1 MTPPVCEAP
10 PRPCGPT
17 GLTEPVREPIAE
29 PISDPSRAPV
39 SMSSRHYLQLVLVL
53 GALIALGP
61 LSIDMYLP
69 ALPSLGADL
78 GASESAVQ
86 ATITGMLIGLGVGQL
101 VIGPLSDAIGR
112 RRPLIVG
119 VATHLLASVLCAF
132 APNIAMLTGARVL
145 QGLAGAAVSVVS
157 MAIVRDL
164 FSGMAA
170 AQLLSRLMLVM
181 GIAPI
186 LAPSLGGLVLA
197 GATWRGI
204 FVILAVAAFLLIWV
218 AVFGLRETLPV
229 ERRRPAKLGPVLRTY
244 RTLLRDREFMALVVI
259 GGLMFATM
267 FAYISG
273 SPFLLQNVY
282 GLSAGTFAM
291 VFGVNAF
298 GLVLATQVNPKLVRR
313 FGPRR
318 VLQGAV
324 VMAAVAALTMLV
336 AAATDV
342 GGLPLVLGPLW
353 FIIAACGFSFPNTP
367 ALALTRHGE
376 AAGTAAALL
385 GSAQFVVGG
394 LAAPLVGALGTGSA
408 LPMAGVMSVATATA
422 AILALAAVRGSTPPA
437 APRTDTTALDTEKA
451 AGVLSRTT
459 VAASVAGR
467 N

>member
-1 MTPPVCEAP
+1 
-10 PRPCGPT
+10 
-17 GLTEPVREPIAE
+17 
-29 PISDPSRAPV
+29 
-39 SMSSRHYLQLVLVL
+39 MSSRSYLQLVLVL

-78 GASESAVQ
+78 GVSQSAVQ

-101 VIGPLSDAIGR
+101 IIGPLSDAIGR

-119 VATHLLASVLCAF
+119 VAVHLLASVLCAL
-132 APNIAMLTGARVL
+132 APNVQMLTGARVL

-186 LAPSLGGLVLA
+186 LAPSLGGFVLSST
-197 GATWRGI
+197 TWRGI
-204 FVILAVAAFLLIWV
+204 FVVLAVAAFLLVWV
-218 AVFGLRETLPV
+218 ALFGLRETLPV
-229 ERRRPAKLGPVLRTY
+229 ERRRPARLAPVLRTY
-244 RTLLRDREFMALVVI
+244 GTLLRDREFMALVLI
-259 GGLMFATM
+259 GALVFATM

-282 GLSAGTFAM
+282 GMSAGTFAI
-291 VFGVNAF
+291 VFGANAI
-298 GLVLATQVNPKLVRR
+298 GLVLATQANPVLVRR

-318 VLQGAV
+318 VLQAAV
-324 VMAAVAALTMLV
+324 VVAAGAALTML
-336 AAATDV
+336 AAGAADI
-342 GGLPLVLGPLW
+342 GGLPMVVGPLW
-353 FIIAACGFSFPNTP
+353 FIMAASGFALPNTP

-385 GSAQFVVGG
+385 GSTQFLIGG
-394 LAAPLVGALGTGSA
+394 LIAPLVGAFGSGSV
-408 LPMAGVMSVATATA
+408 LPMAAVMAVTTAIAAT
-422 AILALAAVRGSTPPA
+422 LALAAVRGSGTSSDAQTDVPTESTQSTEPA
-437 APRTDTTALDTEKA
+437 GPTESPSDA
-451 AGVLSRTT
+451 RVLIHS
-459 VAASVAGR
+459 
-467 N
+467 

>member
-1 MTPPVCEAP
+1 VEPIEPVGEPVATQVYGPGEAP
-10 PRPCGPT
+10 GP
-17 GLTEPVREPIAE
+17 
-29 PISDPSRAPV
+29 
-39 SMSSRHYLQLVLVL
+39 MSSRRYLQLVLVL

-78 GASESAVQ
+78 RASESAVQ

-112 RRPLIVG
+112 RRPLIIG
-119 VATHLLASVLCAF
+119 VAAHLVASVLCAL
-132 APNIAMLTGARVL
+132 APSVAMLTGARVL

-164 FSGMAA
+164 FSGLAA

-186 LAPSLGGLVLA
+186 LAPSLGGFVLA
-197 GATWRGI
+197 STTWRGI
-204 FVILAVAAFLLIWV
+204 FVVLAVTAFLLVWV
-218 AVFGLRETLPV
+218 AVLGLRETLPV
-229 ERRRPAKLGPVLRTY
+229 ERRRPARSAKVLRTY
-244 RTLLRDREFMALVVI
+244 GTLLRDREFMALVLI
-259 GGLMFATM
+259 GGLVFATL

-273 SPFLLQNVY
+273 SSFVLQNVY
-282 GLSAGTFAM
+282 GLSASTFAV
-291 VFGVNAF
+291 VFGANAF
-298 GLVLATQVNPKLVRR
+298 GLVLATQANPPLVRR

-324 VMAAVAALTMLV
+324 VMA
-336 AAATDV
+336 
-342 GGLPLVLGPLW
+342 GPLW

-394 LAAPLVGALGTGSA
+394 IAAPLVGAFGSGSA
-408 LPMAGVMSVATATA
+408 LPMAAVMAVTTVVAATLALVAVHGSTAPEALSKATAVDLGA
-422 AILALAAVRGSTPPA
+422 APVTDVTFARSERLAGPA
-437 APRTDTTALDTEKA
+437 A
-451 AGVLSRTT
+451 
-459 VAASVAGR
+459 
-467 N
+467 